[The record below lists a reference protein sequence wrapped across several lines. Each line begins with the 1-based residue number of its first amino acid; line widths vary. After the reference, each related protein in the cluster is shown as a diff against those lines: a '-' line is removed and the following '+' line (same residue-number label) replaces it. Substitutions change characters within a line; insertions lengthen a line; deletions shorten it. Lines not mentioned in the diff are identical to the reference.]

1 MPTTLLVKIDEAEG
15 KVKSAH
21 EREREDIRRERRRER
36 ENAQGKQIKSSYSVT
51 SLAGERYNRPN
62 VVDDNNMANGL
73 SSIRSGYRCRHA
85 KTHYLDDSDEE
96 ILTDDI
102 LEITHYDHYPTLLER
117 WGDDTKTIVR
127 HEGDLKIEDYVEFEE
142 LEPTTVEEIVYRV
155 VYAGDET
162 PSYVPIHTCRSQS
175 RNFRK
180 LKKRRTKRKI
190 QSHDDEHRR
199 CPMNTSDVDD
209 RARDLLNGMHDLSKQ
224 IDLIL
229 ETGERVT
236 HSIDDLAGADESRS
250 APTITEGLPDV
261 ETCFAASG
269 KSSIFV
275 DSLETREGKRG
286 RRKTSTRL
294 GLAGERKHRV
304 AINIVANEEF

>member
-1 MPTTLLVKIDEAEG
+1 
-15 KVKSAH
+15 
-21 EREREDIRRERRRER
+21 
-36 ENAQGKQIKSSYSVT
+36 
-51 SLAGERYNRPN
+51 
-62 VVDDNNMANGL
+62 MANGL
-73 SSIRSGYRCRHA
+73 SPIRSGYRCRHA

-96 ILTDDI
+96 ILTDEI

-155 VYAGDET
+155 VYAGDEIQ
-162 PSYVPIHTCRSQS
+162 SYVPIHTCRSQS

-190 QSHDDEHRR
+190 QPHDDEHRQR
-199 CPMNTSDVDD
+199 PMNTSDVDD
-209 RARDLLNGMHDLSKQ
+209 RARDLLNGMQDLSKE

-229 ETGERVT
+229 QTGERVT
-236 HSIDDLAGADESRS
+236 HSIDDDDELAGADESKPLR
-250 APTITEGLPDV
+250 TITEGLPDM
-261 ETCFAASG
+261 ETCLAASG

-275 DSLETREGKRG
+275 DVLETREEEEEEE
-286 RRKTSTRL
+286 KTSTRL
-294 GLAGERKHRV
+294 SGLAGERKHSL
-304 AINIVANEEF
+304 AIHCCNEEF

>member
-1 MPTTLLVKIDEAEG
+1 MSRWTSIAKASKART
-15 KVKSAH
+15 
-21 EREREDIRRERRRER
+21 REREKILGENEEERER

-190 QSHDDEHRR
+190 QLHDVDGEHIR

-250 APTITEGLPDV
+250 VPTITEGLPDV
-261 ETCFAASG
+261 ETRFAASGG